1 MVGTLQRT
9 PSTGCGPN
17 GRPGPTAYT
26 ITINSQSS
34 AASLDESFVPLTEGD
49 KVGGGGRMG
58 GGHHGVGGPPMI
70 VGGGMGVGGGSGAAA
85 ASPGTIVNVST
96 ASDSDVRSCHGSY
109 GAIFPLKNVGHRH
122 PAIGPISSIF
132 LSKLLPQ
139 RFTLS
144 NKFAPLMKLHF
155 HHLYND

>member
-1 MVGTLQRT
+1 MGTLQRT

-49 KVGGGGRMG
+49 KVSGGRMG

-96 ASDSDVRSCHGSY
+96 ASDSDAAHD
-109 GAIFPLKNVGHRH
+109 RH
-122 PAIGPISSIF
+122 
-132 LSKLLPQ
+132 
-139 RFTLS
+139 
-144 NKFAPLMKLHF
+144 
-155 HHLYND
+155 

>member
-49 KVGGGGRMG
+49 KAAGMGGGGRM

-70 VGGGMGVGGGSGAAA
+70 VGGMGVGGSGAAA

-96 ASDSDVRSCHGSY
+96 ASDSDVRSCRHGSY
-109 GAIFPLKNVGHRH
+109 GAIFPSKNVGHRH

-132 LSKLLPQ
+132 LS
-139 RFTLS
+139 
-144 NKFAPLMKLHF
+144 
-155 HHLYND
+155 

>member
-49 KVGGGGRMG
+49 KAGGRM

-70 VGGGMGVGGGSGAAA
+70 VGGMGVGGGSGAAA

-96 ASDSDVRSCHGSY
+96 ASDSDVRSCRHGSY
-109 GAIFPLKNVGHRH
+109 GAIFPLLKECGSSSPRH
-122 PAIGPISSIF
+122 WPHFFSFHTLFMPQPFS
-132 LSKLLPQ
+132 LSK
-139 RFTLS
+139 
-144 NKFAPLMKLHF
+144 KFAPFLR
-155 HHLYND
+155 YNEASASRA

>member
-58 GGHHGVGGPPMI
+58 GHHGVGGPPMI
-70 VGGGMGVGGGSGAAA
+70 VGGMGVGGGGSGAAA

-96 ASDSDVRSCHGSY
+96 ASDSDAAHAAMEVMGQFS
-109 GAIFPLKNVGHRH
+109 FPSKNVGHRH

-132 LSKLLPQ
+132 LS
-139 RFTLS
+139 
-144 NKFAPLMKLHF
+144 
-155 HHLYND
+155 HLNLASALYLE

>member
-49 KVGGGGRMG
+49 KAVGMGGGGGGRM

-70 VGGGMGVGGGSGAAA
+70 VGGMGVGGSGAAA

-96 ASDSDVRSCHGSY
+96 ARDSDAAHAAMEVMGQFSPQRMWV
-109 GAIFPLKNVGHRH
+109 IVTQPLA
-122 PAIGPISSIF
+122 PF
-132 LSKLLPQ
+132 LPFSFYTLILPQ
-139 RFTLS
+139 PFTLS
-144 NKFAPLMKLHF
+144 KKFAP
-155 HHLYND
+155 

>member
-58 GGHHGVGGPPMI
+58 GGHHVGVGGPPMI
-70 VGGGMGVGGGSGAAA
+70 VGGGMGGVGGSGAAA

-96 ASDSDVRSCHGSY
+96 ASDSDAAHGRHGRSY
-109 GAIFPLKNVGHRH
+109 GAIFSSKNMGHRH
-122 PAIGPISSIF
+122 TAIGPISSIF
-132 LSKLLPQ
+132 LP
-139 RFTLS
+139 
-144 NKFAPLMKLHF
+144 N
-155 HHLYND
+155 LYLASVLYLK